1 MVPARFDQ
9 LAGQS
14 FHAEI
19 STEQP
24 DLLDQNDVVGWITIP
39 GTPPPVSSSSPA
51 TRPCGSAGRAAW
63 WSSPGSRGALSF
75 SSVLSM
81 PVLLDHRPG
90 EFAAHMGG

>member
-24 DLLDQNDVVGWITIP
+24 DLLDQNDVVGLITSP
-39 GTPPPVSSSSPA
+39 GTPPGLEQQPGNP
-51 TRPCGSAGRAAW
+51 PCGSAGRAAW

-75 SSVLSM
+75 SSVLST

>member
-24 DLLDQNDVVGWITIP
+24 DLLDQNDVVGWITSP
-39 GTPPPVSSSSPA
+39 GTPPGLEQQPGNPALRVGREGRVVELTGEQGCPVVQQRAEHAGAARSPA
-51 TRPCGSAGRAAW
+51 R
-63 WSSPGSRGALSF
+63 
-75 SSVLSM
+75 
-81 PVLLDHRPG
+81 
-90 EFAAHMGG
+90 